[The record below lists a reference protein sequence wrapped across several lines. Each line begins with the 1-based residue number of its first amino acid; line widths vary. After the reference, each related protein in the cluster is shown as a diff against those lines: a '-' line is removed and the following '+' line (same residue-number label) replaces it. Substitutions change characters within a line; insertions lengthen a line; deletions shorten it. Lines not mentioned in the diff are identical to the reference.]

1 MNTEKALRHLNEKWG
16 QKNCPMCGI
25 NNWNVSDKIFEL
37 REFNNGNLVVG
48 KESTIF
54 PVFPVSCNNCG
65 NSIFVN
71 ALIAGAIENTGNQ
84 NEK

>member
-1 MNTEKALRHLNEKWG
+1 MNTENALKHLNKKWG
-16 QKNCPMCGI
+16 QKNCPMCGE
-25 NNWNVSDKIFEL
+25 NSWNVSDKIFEL
-37 REFNNGNLVVG
+37 REFHNGNLVVG

-71 ALIAGAIENTGNQ
+71 ALIAGAIQKPSEQ